1 MRLFDLLPSL
11 VLKFIY
17 SDKILPNLYR
27 RFVLCNAIQIYGG
40 DFANFCGLLK
50 IYELHKS
57 PKFTQLIKAWGFIR
71 LSPIYFLT
79 YFYSA
84 ICKSLVPDSRSNLH
98 ISLKSLNKRDAFK
111 DTKSS
116 FRVPSFPIPIPFKST
131 SFMKGPLHCLSCCV

>member
-17 SDKILPNLYR
+17 SDKILPNLYH

-40 DFANFCGLLK
+40 DFANFC
-50 IYELHKS
+50 ELHKS

-79 YFYSA
+79 YSYSA

-116 FRVPSFPIPIPFKST
+116 FRVPSFPIPIPFEST
-131 SFMKGPLHCLSCCV
+131 SLMKGPLHCLSCC